1 VLQDEDLVIP
11 TFRLLLLILPASLF
25 AGASAAVPVAGV
37 AALAYLLVVVGC
49 VVLDLVLTPRPA
61 AVEIE
66 RIHDARFTI
75 GIDNLVTLLVANTS
89 TRALQFRLRDGYP
102 ASFVANTIV
111 LEGVA
116 AGFGLAE
123 LRYQLRPPRR
133 GDYTF
138 GDVVLRY
145 RGVLGL
151 VDRQMRAHIPAEVK
165 VFPDVRDTRRYDVL
179 LRRNAAIE
187 NGLRR
192 TRQAGA
198 GSDFARLREYT
209 TDDEFRRINWK
220 ATARRG
226 VPIATEYDVERSRH
240 ILTVIDSGRLM
251 AAPVSG
257 ALTRL
262 DHAVNAAL
270 LLAYVALQSGDHAGA
285 LTFAQDVGA
294 FLAPRRGEPQF
305 ARLLEGLYNVQA
317 TPIESDPVR
326 ALAYLE
332 RNHRRRSLVVIF
344 TEVITLDAA
353 RPLIA
358 QVALLARRH
367 VPLCV
372 VLADPETTRTATE
385 PPTSTTG
392 LYERTVADRLLAERR
407 TILETMQRG
416 GALTL
421 DVPADRVGPEVI
433 DTYRALKRRGAL

>member
-1 VLQDEDLVIP
+1 MIP
-11 TFRLLLLILPASLF
+11 TFRLLLLALPAALF
-25 AGASAAVPVAGV
+25 AGASAQVPAAGV
-37 AALAYLLVVVGC
+37 AALGYLLIVVMC
-49 VVLDLVLTPRPA
+49 VVLDIVLTPRTA
-61 AVEIE
+61 ALEVE
-66 RIHDARFTI
+66 RIHDARLTI
-75 GIDNLVTLLVANTS
+75 GIDNPVTLLIANTS
-89 TRALQFRLRDGYP
+89 PRPLHFQVRDACP
-102 ASFVANTIV
+102 AAFVASDP
-111 LEGVA
+111 LLSGAA
-116 AGFGLAE
+116 AGFGLCE
-123 LRYQLRPPRR
+123 LRYTVRPLRR

-138 GDVVLRY
+138 GDVALRY
-145 RGVLGL
+145 GGVLGL
-151 VDRQMRAHIPAEVK
+151 VDRQIRVAAAAGVK
-165 VFPDVRDTRRYDVL
+165 VYPDVRDTRRYDVL

-226 VPIATEYDVERSRH
+226 VPIATEFDIERSRH
-240 ILTVIDSGRLM
+240 ILTVIDTGRLM
-251 AAPVSG
+251 AAPVGG

-285 LTFAQDVGA
+285 LTFADEVGM
-294 FLAPRRGEPQF
+294 FLAPRRGRPQF
-305 ARLLEGLYNVQA
+305 TRLLDALYNVQPA
-317 TPIESDPVR
+317 PVEADSGR

-332 RNHRRRSLVVIF
+332 RMHRRRSLVVIF
-344 TEVITLDAA
+344 TEVVTLDAA

-358 QVALLARRH
+358 QIGLLARRH

-372 VLADPETTRTATE
+372 VLADPETTRLAAT
-385 PPTSTTG
+385 PPTSSTA
-392 LYERTVADRLLAERR
+392 LYERTVADRLLDERR
-407 TILETMQRG
+407 TILDTMRRG